1 MDHEKK
7 NILNSLK
14 KSGQGFTVPKVYFDK
29 LEDRIEH
36 KMHSTDSN
44 HKTNKENNG
53 KQKSAFI
60 LDQIGK
66 EHGFKTPDDYFD
78 TFEPK
83 LKRIKTTKIIPLKN
97 NYIRILAMSIAAS
110 ILLFFGIKYINPT
123 QSEKS
128 QLVFQDQEYINW
140 IESDLVDLNS
150 YEIAEAFN
158 DIELNQVYYPEDEVD
173 EYLNSVDIELLIL
186 EN

>member
-1 MDHEKK
+1 MAVQSEA
-7 NILNSLK
+7 S
-14 KSGQGFTVPKVYFDK
+14 
-29 LEDRIEH
+29 
-36 KMHSTDSN
+36 
-44 HKTNKENNG
+44 
-53 KQKSAFI
+53 
-60 LDQIGK
+60 
-66 EHGFKTPDDYFD
+66 
-78 TFEPK
+78 
-83 LKRIKTTKIIPLKN
+83 
-97 NYIRILAMSIAAS
+97 SIAAS